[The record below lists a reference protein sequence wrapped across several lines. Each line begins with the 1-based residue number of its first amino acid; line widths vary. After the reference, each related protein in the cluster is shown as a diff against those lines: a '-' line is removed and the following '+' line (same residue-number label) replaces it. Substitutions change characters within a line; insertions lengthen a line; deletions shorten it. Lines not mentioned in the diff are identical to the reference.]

1 MQSQEL
7 FYIIGPTRRSP
18 RQTFQLEKNW
28 RVVTGGI
35 KTCVRRG
42 GGIGFIGIR
51 LSLVVP
57 FSSPTPRLARIEN
70 QCLDNIGQ
78 NPLSEKTF
86 KFRSCGNRSN
96 SVKNMVL
103 QRKLERARQIRRTSY
118 TRLNYKF
125 YKRTNDLRISR
136 PSNYITN
143 IRKISDGKLR
153 LVARLQ
159 FVNYSS
165 CNDEYLFHITII

>member
-1 MQSQEL
+1 MFFIHQGPRFDAFPTEAGK
-7 FYIIGPTRRSP
+7 IIRHTQPKSSGKSKTRYRKVFGLDKYQRLS
-18 RQTFQLEKNW
+18 KNR
-28 RVVTGGI
+28 RVSTEGI
-35 KTCVRRG
+35 KTCVRRR

-103 QRKLERARQIRRTSY
+103 WRKLERACQIRRTSY
-118 TRLNYKF
+118 MRLS
-125 YKRTNDLRISR
+125 SR
-136 PSNYITN
+136 
-143 IRKISDGKLR
+143 L
-153 LVARLQ
+153 
-159 FVNYSS
+159 
-165 CNDEYLFHITII
+165 